1 MMERLRE
8 GVNSIAVKIIL
19 GLIILSF
26 IFAGVGGYM
35 AGGGNNVAA
44 KVGNTEISRSE
55 FELAYQNERNRM
67 QSQLGDYFSTLL
79 ADPTYVSALRRSV
92 LDNMINDVLLEQYAQ
107 SLGLR
112 VTDEYIRETILA
124 MPEFQSN
131 GQFDNSIYQSAL
143 RRAGF
148 TPDGFAEYLRS
159 NLKREQLVLAL
170 QASKFTLTGE
180 VEALSQI
187 IAQSREIQTVTLAI
201 DDFLPG
207 VNLTEQEVEQYYQL
221 NDERYLRPEQ
231 MKIGYLELSAQQIK
245 HSISISDDDAKAY
258 YEANLTKYASPEQRK
273 VSHIMIQGDDQTA
286 AQAILD
292 ELLNGA
298 DFTQLAMEKSQDI
311 GSASEGGQLGW
322 IERDTMDPAFDSAA
336 FALQTVGDLSGLV
349 KSDFGYH
356 IIRLDELKDPVI
368 KPFADVAAEI
378 VIELQAQQAIDKFYQ
393 LQTELERVAFE
404 YPDSLEEAA
413 RATGLAITQTDFV
426 SISELPSV
434 LATPA
439 VIQALQFPD
448 VKEDGL
454 NSDAIQIAPEHI
466 VVVRIDQ
473 TRPEIIL
480 PLAEVR
486 DQIVANLTYQKA
498 QQQATELAESIL
510 TSLNAGDVSVLDS
523 HELTFSAPEYIDRS
537 SVLADVVFTM
547 PKPQNA
553 DEVTYTQGKDSQGN
567 IVVIALNK
575 VTTNVDPE
583 LNQQI
588 SAQLSRV
595 SWQESIEGILATL
608 RQNTKIEYFTLER

>member
-35 AGGGNNVAA
+35 AGGGNMVAA
-44 KVGNTEISRSE
+44 KVGNAEISRSE

-67 QSQLGDYFSTLL
+67 QSQLGDYFATLL
-79 ADPTYVSALRRSV
+79 ADPTYVAALRRSV
-92 LDNMINDVLLEQYAQ
+92 LDNMVNDVLLEQYAQ

-112 VTDEYIRETILA
+112 VTDEHIRETILT

-131 GQFDNSIYQSAL
+131 GQFDNNIYQSAL

-159 NLKREQLVLAL
+159 NLMREQLVLAL

-180 VEALSQI
+180 VEVLSQI

-207 VNLTEQEVEQYYQL
+207 VNLTEQEIEQYYQL

-231 MKIGYLELSAQQIK
+231 MKIAYLELSAQQIK
-245 HSISISDDDAKAY
+245 RAISVSDDEAKAY
-258 YEANLTKYASPEQRK
+258 YDANLTKYASPEQRK
-273 VSHIMIQGDDQTA
+273 VSHIMIQGDDSVTA
-286 AQAILD
+286 QGILD
-292 ELLNGA
+292 KLLNGA
-298 DFTQLAMEKSQDI
+298 DFSQLAIEKSQDI
-311 GSASEGGQLGW
+311 GSAADGGQLGW

-336 FALQTVGDLSGLV
+336 FALQTVGEFSGLV

-356 IIRLDELKDPVI
+356 IIRLDELKAPVI

-378 VIELQAQQAIDKFYQ
+378 VTELQAQQAIDKFYQ

-404 YPDSLEEAA
+404 SPDSLDEAA
-413 RATGLAITQTDFV
+413 RATGLTVAHTDFV
-426 SISELPSV
+426 SMSELPSV
-434 LATPA
+434 LATPR
-439 VIQALQFPD
+439 VIQALQLPD

-454 NSDAIQIAPEHI
+454 NSDAIEVAPEHI
-466 VVVRIDQ
+466 VVVRVEQ

-480 PLAEVR
+480 PLTEVR
-486 DQIVANLTYQKA
+486 DQIVANLSYQKA

-510 TSLNAGDVSVLDS
+510 TSLNAGDASVLDS
-523 HELTFSAPEYIDRS
+523 HELTFSAPEFVDRS

-547 PKPQNA
+547 PKPQNGQ
-553 DEVTYTQGKDSQGN
+553 VTYTQGKDSQGN

-575 VTTNVDPE
+575 VTSEVDPE

-588 SAQLSRV
+588 AAQLSRL

-608 RQNTKIEYFTLER
+608 RQNTKIQYFTLEQ